1 MTFCKTLLEIYAV
14 DNRLLIFTDEMG
26 KLIWNIIYK
35 WSNGIEYLNFMI
47 HVLWNTKCHDKLF
60 FSDFIIYFLVD
71 DPVALIQQN
80 TSMVCLM
87 AILSNITFVKVFLIK

>member
-1 MTFCKTLLEIYAV
+1 
-14 DNRLLIFTDEMG
+14 
-26 KLIWNIIYK
+26 
-35 WSNGIEYLNFMI
+35 MI
-47 HVLWNTKCHDKLF
+47 HVLRNTKCQIVF
-60 FSDFIIYFLVD
+60 FSDFIIYFFLVD

>member
-47 HVLWNTKCHDKLF
+47 HVLRNTKCQIVF
-60 FSDFIIYFLVD
+60 FSDFIIYFFLVD

-87 AILSNITFVKVFLIK
+87 AILSNTTFVKVFLIK